1 VAYRNT
7 LEVGQ
12 VRFRRDARV
21 GAAALG
27 TPRVVSC
34 AAGLSVDDIADDRRD
49 SLGSAETLAK
59 GTPRNFR
66 ILARFRMRNMAL
78 PSLEADQA

>member
-1 VAYRNT
+1 
-7 LEVGQ
+7 
-12 VRFRRDARV
+12 
-21 GAAALG
+21 
-27 TPRVVSC
+27 
-34 AAGLSVDDIADDRRD
+34 
-49 SLGSAETLAK
+49 LGSAETLAK